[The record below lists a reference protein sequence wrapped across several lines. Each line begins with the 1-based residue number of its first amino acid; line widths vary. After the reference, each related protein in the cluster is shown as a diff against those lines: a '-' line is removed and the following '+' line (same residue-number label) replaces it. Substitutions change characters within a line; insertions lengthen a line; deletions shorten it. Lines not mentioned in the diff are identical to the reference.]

1 MSAKKSFVMCACV
14 LAGVLFV
21 AVSAWADPVAW
32 VGDPARSGS
41 GDWHDAAM
49 WNPQR
54 IPADGDDAVFA
65 DVGVARTVTLTNA
78 TSALHSL
85 AVGAKTTLVA
95 SNWTTK
101 VSADNVMIGNG
112 AVVTCAGPFS
122 TEQMSNRVWIV
133 CADLAVA
140 AGGVI
145 HTDKRGYAAFCGPG
159 LAGKTSLGDYRGG
172 AHGGR
177 APAYSGGEQTPYGS
191 LTEPTA
197 PGTGGTGQKSGS
209 PGPTASAGGGAIRI
223 DATGGVQV
231 DGRISAEGAPVSA
244 WYACAG
250 SGGSVWITCR
260 TIIGSGTVSASAVD
274 YPPSSG
280 QNGQFQGG
288 SGGRIAVHYDST
300 AQHAYDDSGCTVRF
314 AAMGSVGHYAGDFD
328 VVAGE
333 GYLAHSGT
341 RPQAVADVGTLYFT
355 DNRFLTNA
363 AYRAA
368 GWRFAGQWHSAV
380 GAEERIAVPGSV
392 LLDGVLDLPGQALQ
406 LGIAGSLTVTGGHG
420 RAAGLILSNATASI
434 AGDCTLRG
442 GTLRLQGGVFSVG
455 GDFRMAAYGQSPIN
469 ASQLRIWS
477 LATNGVDR
485 LWGAQVTVGGT
496 WTMESNTVAYVHAHA
511 SNGAVPHFTAGSF
524 VCERGATLDAYQ
536 KGYGATYGIGYP
548 ASQYVGASHGGRG
561 GAKSSSYAQYIKP
574 PYGSMEMPVAPGSG
588 SAANNLTNPG
598 GGAIIVQADRAMM
611 FNGRAIVQGNAD
623 NRDWYAASAA
633 GSVYLMARRFTSATG
648 EIGAQGGRSEKG
660 HSFGAGGG
668 GHVAIWAGTFDIL
681 DANGTTN
688 IAVNVSGGTQ
698 LGSQIPAEA
707 GTIYWGRFPPVG
719 TSIFIR

>member
-1 MSAKKSFVMCACV
+1 MPPKNGFVTCAYA
-14 LAGVLFV
+14 LASGFV
-21 AVSAWADPVAW
+21 ALSSLADPVAW

-54 IPADGDDAVFA
+54 VPEDGDDAVFA

-85 AVGAKTTLVA
+85 TVGAKTTLVA

-101 VSADNVMIGNG
+101 VSADNVTIGNG
-112 AVVTCAGPFS
+112 AVVTCAGPFT

-145 HTDKRGYAAFCGPG
+145 HTDKRGYAAFYGPG
-159 LAGKTSLGDYRGG
+159 LAGKTPLTSYRGG

-209 PGPTASAGGGAIRI
+209 PGADASAGGGAIRI
-223 DATGGVQV
+223 DATGEVRV
-231 DGRISAEGAPVSA
+231 DGRISADGAPVSA

-260 TIIGSGTVSASAVD
+260 TISGSGAVSASAVD
-274 YPPSSG
+274 HPVTG
-280 QNGQFQGG
+280 TQNEQFQGG

-300 AQHAYDDSGCTVRF
+300 AQHACDDSGCTVRF
-314 AAMGSVGHYAGDFD
+314 AAAGSVGRYAGDFD

-341 RPQAVADVGTLYFT
+341 RPQGVADVGTLYFT

-363 AYRAA
+363 AYCAA
-368 GWRFAGQWHSAV
+368 GWRFAGQWHSAA

-392 LLDGVLDLPGQALQ
+392 LLDGTLALPGHALQ

-442 GTLRLQGGVFSVG
+442 GTLRLQGGEFSVG
-455 GDFRMAAYGQSPIN
+455 GDFRMTAHGQSTPVK
-469 ASQLRIWS
+469 ASQLRVWAM
-477 LATNGVDR
+477 ATNGVDQP
-485 LWGAQVTVGGT
+485 WGARVTVGRA
-496 WTMESNTVAYVHAHA
+496 WTMESNTVAYAHAHA
-511 SNGAVPHFTAGSF
+511 SNGSVPRFTAESF
-524 VCERGATLDAYQ
+524 VCERGATLDAYR
-536 KGYGATYGIGYP
+536 KGYGATRGSGCP
-548 ASQYVGASHGGRG
+548 ASQYAGASHGGRG
-561 GAKSSSYAQYIKP
+561 GATSSSYAKYVKAP
-574 PYGSMEMPVAPGSG
+574 CGSAEMPLAPGSG

-598 GGAIIVQADRAMM
+598 GGAIIVQASRAMT
-611 FNGRAIVQGNAD
+611 FNGRANAQGNAD
-623 NRDWYAASAA
+623 DRNWHTASAG
-633 GSVYLMARRFTSATG
+633 GSVCLTAQKFKSATG
-648 EIGAQGGRSEKG
+648 EICAQGGRAETG

-668 GHVAIWAGTFDIL
+668 GRVAIWAAAFDIL
-681 DANGTTN
+681 DANGNTN
-688 IAVNVSGGTQ
+688 IAINVSGGTQ
-698 LGSQIPAEA
+698 SGSQIPAGA
-707 GTIYWGRFPPVG
+707 GTVFWGLFPPVG
-719 TSIFIR
+719 TSIFIK